1 MRMSL
6 RLVFS
11 LIVGVTV
18 LSYLF
23 ALFQVRA
30 EKRALR
36 KDLTNRAEILA
47 ESLEGNVEPLLLL
60 REKGSHRRLQ
70 TFVAEFGNR
79 ERVTGIAVLDTSG
92 NTLAQTPGVENYLA
106 SELPTISQ
114 VISSNLRYSGFTTL
128 NLKPTHLYVL
138 PLHDESGVV
147 GALAI
152 FQDAGYIDA
161 QAAKLWRD
169 TFLRALAQAAFIT
182 LVTLLIIR
190 WSIMGPLART
200 AKWMRELR
208 AGNGV
213 ARSSLEA
220 EDLFK
225 PLAQEVTHLAKS
237 LEAARAAAE
246 EEARLRESGESLWT
260 PERLRLHVRS
270 KLGDRPF
277 FVVSNR
283 EPYTHVYRGKA
294 VEVTVPASGLV
305 TAFEPILRTCQGT
318 WLAHGSGDADRENVD
333 GRDCLRVPPDEPKY
347 TLKRVWL
354 TKEEE
359 EGYYFGFANE
369 GLWPLCHIAHTRP
382 TFRAR
387 DWEHYQAV
395 NRKFAQALVEEMEGA
410 EEPVVL
416 VQDYHFALLPRLVK
430 EKLPNARVAIFWHI
444 PWPNP
449 EAFSICPWQAELL
462 DGLLGADLVG
472 FHVQSHCNNFL
483 ETVNRTLESRVDWER
498 FSVER
503 GGHLSQVRPFPISVA
518 IEDTAE
524 KTGSPPP
531 SPYVDRAALLKEHG
545 VEATFMGIGV
555 DRVDYTKGILERF
568 RGLERFMEKYPAYQG
583 RFTFVQIGA
592 PSRTHIK
599 RYHDLQGEVE
609 SEADRIN
616 WRFQTARWR
625 PVVYL
630 HRHHNHQEIQRYYRA
645 ADLCLVT
652 SLHDGMNLVAKE
664 YVAARNDNQGV
675 LVLSRFAGASGELR
689 DAVLVN
695 PYDTEQLAEALF
707 YSLQMDPEERSA
719 RMQRMRKVVK
729 EFNIYRWA
737 AELIAELS
745 EIRLENH
752 VEVT

>member
-36 KDLTNRAEILA
+36 KELTNRAEILA

-60 REKGSHRRLQ
+60 REKGSRRRLQ
-70 TFVAEFGNR
+70 TFVTEFGNR

-92 NTLAQTPGVENYLA
+92 NTLAQTPGLENYLDG
-106 SELPTISQ
+106 ELPTISQ
-114 VISSNLRYSGFTTL
+114 VISSNLSYSGFTTL

-161 QAAKLWRD
+161 QASKLWRD

-190 WSIMGPLART
+190 WSIVGPLART
-200 AKWMRELR
+200 AKWVRELR

-213 ARSSLEA
+213 GRSSLEE

-246 EEARLRESGESLWT
+246 EEARLRESAESLWT

-395 NRKFAQALVEEMEGA
+395 NRKFAQALAEETEGA

-483 ETVNRTLESRVDWER
+483 ETVNRTLESRVNWER

-503 GGHLSQVRPFPISVA
+503 GGHLSEVRPFPISVA
-518 IEDTAE
+518 LEDTPE
-524 KTGSPPP
+524 KTGSAPP
-531 SPYVDRAALLKEHG
+531 SPYVDRAALLKDHG

-568 RGLERFMEKYPAYQG
+568 RGVERFMEKYPAYQG

-625 PVVYL
+625 PIVYL

-664 YVAARNDNQGV
+664 YVAARNDDQGV

-707 YSLQMDPEERSA
+707 FSLQMDPEERSA
-719 RMQRMRKVVK
+719 RMHRMRKVVK

-737 AELIAELS
+737 AELITELC